1 MVQTAKLSAEAEK
14 LMPALDAL
22 SIEDQ
27 VGIADRLLASPE
39 LESAS
44 PDEVNVAWRDELRR
58 RVEEIKSGKVVG
70 IPAVEVF
77 RRMHE
82 KYG

>member
-1 MVQTAKLSAEAEK
+1 MMKTINLSAEAEK
-14 LMPALDAL
+14 LMPAIDAL

-39 LESAS
+39 LDTAS
-44 PDEVNVAWRDELRR
+44 LDEVDVAWRDELRR
-58 RVEEIKSGKVVG
+58 RVKEIKSGMASG
-70 IPAVEVF
+70 IPAKEVF